1 VPRPADPQIH
11 PMPPAQRHDRR
22 LRRQLAAIA
31 ARAPWLARMLES
43 LMRGRMRYLRIP
55 LGVLLI
61 LGGFLAVLPVFGLWM
76 IPLGLVILALDLPF
90 LRGPVSAA
98 ILRLRQ
104 RLRQR
109 RLARQRDRPG
119 D

>member
-1 VPRPADPQIH
+1 
-11 PMPPAQRHDRR
+11 
-22 LRRQLAAIA
+22 
-31 ARAPWLARMLES
+31 
-43 LMRGRMRYLRIP
+43 
-55 LGVLLI
+55 
-61 LGGFLAVLPVFGLWM
+61 
-76 IPLGLVILALDLPF
+76 VILALDLPF